1 MITSQE
7 DCAAWIATGV
17 IEIETVNSENG
28 QIHEH
33 DLQAYI
39 LGVKQLIV
47 SVRRMDSMGS
57 LYRPKIKE
65 KYKELSI
72 YIKKTDYNP
81 DTAVNFWL

>member
-28 QIHEH
+28 QTHEH
-33 DLQAYI
+33 DLQAYT
-39 LGVKQLIV
+39 LGVKQLTV

-57 LYRPKIKE
+57 LYRPKI
-65 KYKELSI
+65 
-72 YIKKTDYNP
+72 
-81 DTAVNFWL
+81 